1 MDEKLLNL
9 LLDASQSKGDG
20 SASKLTSEEAKKFKA
35 AFADPE
41 FRRLFAE
48 YADELADPKNR
59 EETEAYISQ
68 LEEEQKVP
76 EGKELIR
83 Y

>member
-9 LLDASQSKGDG
+9 LLDASQSKGE
-20 SASKLTSEEAKKFKA
+20 ASKLSSDEASRFKK

-41 FRRLFAE
+41 FRKLFSE

-68 LEEEQKVP
+68 LEGEQKVP

-83 Y
+83 